1 MSAFAGWGSPVSSG
15 ERNDLRALLDVQNVI
30 LREMREDIREIRTD
44 AAETKQLAKETN
56 GRVRKLELWRA
67 TVEGAKAA
75 MGWVTPLALG
85 TTAAAAGAVLTKLLS
100 S

>member
-44 AAETKQLAKETN
+44 AADTKMLAKETN
-56 GRVRKLELWRA
+56 GRVRKLELWQA
-67 TVEGAKAA
+67 TVQGAKAA
-75 MGWVTPLALG
+75 MGWVSPLVIG
-85 TTAAAAGAVLTKLLS
+85 TGAAAAGVLLTKYFA
-100 S
+100 